1 MARLNVIAAG
11 VAGVFLACASG
22 PASSEPLAEFY
33 KGKQLEFI
41 VGSAAGSTYDA
52 WARVIGKHMAGQIP
66 GKPVFVTKSMP
77 GAGHI
82 KATNHLFNIAPKD
95 GTVIGMFSRNMPTRA
110 LLNHP
115 AVKFKPAE
123 FNWIGSPE
131 LTNRLCVAM
140 STAPVKTGDDLF
152 EKEFVVGGAGA
163 GGAVSTTPLIL
174 NAALGMKFKLVEGY
188 KGTSDIFIAMER
200 GEVQGICHSLSG
212 LRAAV
217 PGWLEAGKIRILFN
231 MERKPIEGFSAP
243 TIYKYIKTKEQRE
256 LVSFYTSNT
265 ELGRPIA
272 APPGLPGDRLNALRR
287 AFDATMKDPGFKAD
301 AARQNLEINA
311 LTGEELS
318 ERILD
323 LARTPVSVVD
333 KTEALL
339 AATPKQ

>member
-1 MARLNVIAAG
+1 MQKKSLATLGICAAAFM
-11 VAGVFLACASG
+11 V
-22 PASSEPLAEFY
+22 SSSAALSESLAEFY
-33 KGKQLEFI
+33 KGKQLDFI

-52 WARVIGKHMAGQIP
+52 WARLIGKHMGNHIP
-66 GKPVFVTKSMP
+66 GKPTFIIKNMP
-77 GAGHI
+77 GGGHI
-82 KATNHLFNIAPKD
+82 KATNHLFNIAAKD
-95 GTVIGMFSRNMPTRA
+95 GTVIGVFSRNMPTRA

-140 STAPVKTGDDLF
+140 STSPIKSGDDLF

-174 NAALGMKFKLVEGY
+174 KSALGMKFKLVEGY

-200 GEVQGICHSLSG
+200 GEIHGICHSLSG

-217 PGWLEAGKIRILFN
+217 PGWLEAGKIRVLFN
-231 MERKPIEGFSAP
+231 MERKSIDGMSAP

-272 APPGLPGDRLNALRR
+272 APPGLSADRLNALRR
-287 AFDATMKDPGFKAD
+287 AFDATMKDDGFKAD

-311 LTGEELS
+311 LTGEELT
-318 ERILD
+318 ERIMD
-323 LARTPVSVVD
+323 LARTPASVVD

-339 AATPKQ
+339 ETKDK